1 VEQHIAFCTTS
12 DGVSI
17 AYATLGSGP
26 PLVYACGMPGNL
38 ALEWETPVSREFL
51 QALAEG
57 FTLIRYDMRGSGLS
71 DRDASDLSLGA
82 LTRDLEAVTD
92 SLQLD
97 RFALLSLGFLA
108 GPIAMTYAAAH
119 TDRVTHLIL
128 SQPFLRGGEI
138 TTSERQHAIVEYV
151 AAFGMIIS
159 IADLERDQV
168 PADKAREARDVHR
181 LSASPAVSAAA
192 LRTMFSADVTPLV
205 DRLSMPA
212 LVFHGRDDHVIP
224 FALGRELAARLPHA
238 RFVPLEGTTAAP
250 WVQTNF
256 LIPEIQRFLGVEIEA
271 RRPQAAVPS
280 GLVTILLTDMEGS
293 TTLTQRLGDTKAQ
306 ELLRAHNTLV
316 RDALR
321 SHGGSETK
329 HTGDGIMAS
338 FPSASRALE
347 CAIAIQRAFASH
359 NEGLLRQAQDAQ
371 DTQAEP
377 VEAPPV
383 EAPPV
388 EMRVRIGLN
397 AGEPIAEEQDLFGT
411 AVQLAARVCAKAEPG
426 QILASDVVRQLAAGK
441 GFLFADVG
449 QVALRGF
456 EDPVRL
462 HEVRWQ
468 E

>member
-1 VEQHIAFCTTS
+1 MEQQIGFCTTS
-12 DGVSI
+12 DGASI

-26 PLVYACGMPGNL
+26 PLVYVCGMPGNL

-71 DRDASDLSLGA
+71 DRDASDLSLDA
-82 LTRDLEAVTD
+82 LTRDLEAVVD
-92 SLQLD
+92 SLNLE

-119 TDRVTHLIL
+119 PERVTHLIM
-128 SQPFLRGGEI
+128 SQAFLRGEEI
-138 TTSERQHAIVEYV
+138 TTAERQHAIVEYV

-159 IADLERDQV
+159 IADLERDRV

-181 LSASPAVSAAA
+181 LSASPEVSAAV

-205 DRLSMPA
+205 DRLTMPA

-224 FALGRELAARLPHA
+224 FALGRELAARLPRA

-250 WVQTNF
+250 WVQTDF
-256 LIPEIQRFLGVEIEA
+256 LIPEIRRSLGVEVEA
-271 RRPQAAVPS
+271 RRPQAAAAS

-293 TTLTQRLGDTKAQ
+293 TTLTQRLGDARAQ
-306 ELLRAHNTLV
+306 ELLRTHNRV
-316 RDALR
+316 IRDALLA
-321 SHGGSETK
+321 HGGSETK

-338 FPSASRALE
+338 FPSASRALD
-347 CAIAIQRAFASH
+347 CAAAIQRALAEY
-359 NEGLLRQAQDAQ
+359 NAGVGAQDL
-371 DTQAEP
+371 
-377 VEAPPV
+377 APLHI
-383 EAPPV
+383 
-388 EMRVRIGLN
+388 RIGLN

-411 AVQLAARVCAKAEPG
+411 AVQVAARVCAKAEPG

-441 GFLFADVG
+441 GFLFSDQGEV
-449 QVALRGF
+449 VLRGF

-462 HEVRWQ
+462 YEVRWR